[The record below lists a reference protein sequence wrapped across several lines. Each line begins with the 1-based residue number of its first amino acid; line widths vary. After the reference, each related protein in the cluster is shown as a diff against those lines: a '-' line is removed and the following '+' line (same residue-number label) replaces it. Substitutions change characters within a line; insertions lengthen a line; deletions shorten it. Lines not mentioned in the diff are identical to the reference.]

1 MSHVRAGPCDRRA
14 LSLGGACFIAACL
27 ASGCAHRVD
36 SIDQRLL
43 LPEAAGRYEMAA
55 HQAFVYPVPIDTAGP
70 VFPSAGMPRELPPL
84 TLCVAFVV
92 DGAGK
97 ATQVAPLR
105 QAGCDDGAAQPLL
118 RDAAVRVVTGW
129 TFEPAMFCDYP
140 DAVSRDRDWNGHG
153 CAGEHVQA
161 RIVPVSLAY
170 AFTFEIREGRQ
181 RVAAR
186 KR

>member
-1 MSHVRAGPCDRRA
+1 MRFF
-14 LSLGGACFIAACL
+14 ACAIAVWL
-27 ASGCAHRVD
+27 VSGCAHRID
-36 SIDQRLL
+36 SIGQRLL

-55 HQAFVYPVPIDTAGP
+55 HQAFVYPVPVDTAGP
-70 VFPSAGMPRELPPL
+70 TFPSAGMPRELPAL

-92 DGAGK
+92 DDKGK
-97 ATQVAPLR
+97 ATQVLPLH
-105 QAGCDDGAAQPLL
+105 QEGCVDGDAHPLL
-118 RDAAVRVVTGW
+118 RDAALSAVAGW

-140 DAVSRDRDWNGHG
+140 DATSRDRDWNGYG
-153 CAGEHVQA
+153 CAGERVQA
-161 RIVPVSLAY
+161 RVVPVTLAY